1 MKFLLFNLAVIAA
14 LVFLFNPDK
23 ADFHALADRAYETVG
38 LAKVGAEKVA
48 KTVAEKAEQ
57 DAETQETQTVEPTP
71 KKPEPKPVAPAP
83 KKKSVA
89 EAPEPAQVTAK
100 APPTAK
106 SAPQPPVRTE
116 TAPTVAAASEPTLD
130 PAVAQR
136 RAEVLGLD
144 APAAG
149 PAEEKLMSP
158 EQRRRELFSLAE
170 EMELF
175 YVKRLNR

>member
-1 MKFLLFNLAVIAA
+1 MKFLLFNVAVIAA

-23 ADFHALADRAYETVG
+23 ADFRALADRAYETVG
-38 LAKVGAEKVA
+38 IARDGAEQVMEKVA
-48 KTVAEKAEQ
+48 EKTEAAPKKRVAEPAQ
-57 DAETQETQTVEPTP
+57 

-83 KKKSVA
+83 KKQAIAIAPVPIE
-89 EAPEPAQVTAK
+89 EATPAVTAYK
-100 APPTAK
+100 AAVPVKTAPP
-106 SAPQPPVRTE
+106 
-116 TAPTVAAASEPTLD
+116 VAAAAEPKLD

-149 PAEEKLMSP
+149 PAEERLMSP
-158 EQRRRELFSLAE
+158 DQRRRELFSLAE